1 MNELAR
7 TALLGNGSRVMQPI
21 QTTSASICWRIG
33 QHGNRLR
40 RAAWCGC
47 SFDSKLSCMWHPRA
61 RRFRMSWVS
70 LSLFAV
76 LLTFATGCAEGGR
89 VATLE
94 KRTAELES
102 TAKTL
107 KASVDRVDRDKSFDQ
122 FIREAASVA
131 YLTPGS
137 DGYSVIQMDLGHMT
151 VMLRNVQP
159 YANGTRITLRF
170 GNLTSATING
180 AKAKLEWGRVDS
192 KGTPDND
199 NT

>member
-1 MNELAR
+1 
-7 TALLGNGSRVMQPI
+7 
-21 QTTSASICWRIG
+21 
-33 QHGNRLR
+33 
-40 RAAWCGC
+40 
-47 SFDSKLSCMWHPRA
+47 
-61 RRFRMSWVS
+61 MSWVS

-102 TAKTL
+102 TVKTL
-107 KASVDRVDRDKSFDQ
+107 KDSVDRVDRDKSFDQ

-180 AKAKLEWGRVDS
+180 AKAKLEWGRVDA

-199 NT
+199 NARSRDVSFGQPLRAGAWTEVNVTLEGVPPAEFGFVRVREMTHTGIALR